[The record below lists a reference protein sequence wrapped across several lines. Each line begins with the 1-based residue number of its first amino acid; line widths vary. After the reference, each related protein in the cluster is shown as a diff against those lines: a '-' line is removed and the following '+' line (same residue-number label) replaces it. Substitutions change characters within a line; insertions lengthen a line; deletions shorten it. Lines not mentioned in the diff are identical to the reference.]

1 MREKRTKRKPT
12 GPWLSV
18 PQYAEKFGYSESTVR
33 RWLGLLER
41 DTRIT
46 LEQRLAIMQGPHRSR
61 RIHEQRFAV
70 WLSTLPQSAQAKPA
84 SVVFVYTTPAYQ

>member
-1 MREKRTKRKPT
+1 MPKKRKPT

-18 PQYAEKFGYSESTVR
+18 PQYAEKYGYGQSTVR
-33 RWLGLLER
+33 RWLGLLDR

-46 LEQRLAIMQGPHRSR
+46 LEQRLGIMQGPTRSR

-70 WLSTLPQSAQAKPA
+70 WLSTLPEKASSKPA
-84 SVVFVYTTPAYQ
+84 SVVFVYATPAYQ